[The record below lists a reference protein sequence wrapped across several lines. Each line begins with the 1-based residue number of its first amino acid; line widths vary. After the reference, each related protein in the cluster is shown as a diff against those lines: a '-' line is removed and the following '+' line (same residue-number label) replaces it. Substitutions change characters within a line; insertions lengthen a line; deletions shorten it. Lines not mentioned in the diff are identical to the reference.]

1 MEFPWHCDDEIV
13 STSEDLIHGQV
24 QDLPEGYALRKL
36 PSNVSVSPQYAGGTP
51 QLCNT
56 HNMNQLTA
64 ITQLLFTIFM
74 LHRIRGDQIAKY
86 GYASFG
92 LTVIPYAIMSFINLL
107 ANVLTPDY
115 SSYCLVRS
123 EVLKE
128 AKRRGKFNGT
138 VGALEEI
145 RGISLQFEVND
156 QKVEGNAEIQVSFR
170 DPGNL
175 SKAPGE
181 TKPEVIIQTLGQYKT
196 KPSTTP
202 KRIFRYSLGYSVS
215 SRSLLPMQLLE
226 GGGGLTP
233 ARVVHHQRGW
243 LMAWLVCGRI
253 LGLFWE
259 LFYTLLKVGQ
269 RCGWEWW

>member
-1 MEFPWHCDDEIV
+1 
-13 STSEDLIHGQV
+13 
-24 QDLPEGYALRKL
+24 
-36 PSNVSVSPQYAGGTP
+36 
-51 QLCNT
+51 
-56 HNMNQLTA
+56 
-64 ITQLLFTIFM
+64 M

-128 AKRRGKFNGT
+128 AKRRGKFNGI
-138 VGALEEI
+138 VGGLEEI

-156 QKVEGNAEIQVSFR
+156 QKVEGNPEIQVSFR

-196 KPSTTP
+196 KPSTPP

-233 ARVVHHQRGW
+233 ARVVHHLNG
-243 LMAWLVCGRI
+243 
-253 LGLFWE
+253 
-259 LFYTLLKVGQ
+259 VG
-269 RCGWEWW
+269 